1 VLSEIMPPVNGPPLS
16 LLPAGVLPLGALL
29 CGSILASLSASGDR
43 PHTRQVIFSL
53 LGLEA
58 VAKDLRSRALNDE
71 MELVSDVLQSI
82 EAPADGALYI
92 DSMLSA
98 DDDDDEE

>member
-1 VLSEIMPPVNGPPLS
+1 
-16 LLPAGVLPLGALL
+16 
-29 CGSILASLSASGDR
+29 
-43 PHTRQVIFSL
+43 
-53 LGLEA
+53 
-58 VAKDLRSRALNDE
+58 LNDE